1 MPLSDG
7 LAIAGL
13 ALAAVTA
20 IGVVATVVVTSLNRR
35 DTTLYN
41 SPAPSVMYGR
51 LLDGST
57 WIDFEIKSAEG
68 RPNWGVVSID
78 MPRNWRW
85 RPAADSSAMEWS
97 CAPKETPVCGTRR
110 ASRLISRTM
119 CCGSTALPNAPPIT
133 RGIVLIH
140 SDAPELLSL
149 RYNICLS
156 SAPSKRSSLV
166 VRYRVQ
172 E

>member
-20 IGVVATVVVTSLNRR
+20 IGVVATAVVTSLNRR

-41 SPAPSVMYGR
+41 LPAPSVMYGR

-78 MPRNWRW
+78 MPRNWR
-85 RPAADSSAMEWS
+85 RRRLLCDGVVL
-97 CAPKETPVCGTRR
+97 CAQGDPRMWYPQGIPFDFKDDVLWQH
-110 ASRLISRTM
+110 RLTYD
-119 CCGSTALPNAPPIT
+119 PPIT